1 MKLSLL
7 FVAAALDTAT
17 QPAMK
22 LGLLF
27 EDEAPPAP

>member
-1 MKLSLL
+1 MNPSMKLSLL
-7 FVAAALDTAT
+7 FAPEDVATT
-17 QPAMK
+17 MK